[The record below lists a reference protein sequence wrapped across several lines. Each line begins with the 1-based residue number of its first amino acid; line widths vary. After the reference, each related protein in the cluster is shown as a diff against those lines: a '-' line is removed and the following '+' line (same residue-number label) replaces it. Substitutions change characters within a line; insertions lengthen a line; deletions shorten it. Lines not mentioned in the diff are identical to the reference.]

1 MPKREPDLLLE
12 DIRAALARIE
22 RYTSGIGREQFLSD
36 EKTIDVGISM
46 GSGDFHG
53 V

>member
-22 RYTSGIGREQFLSD
+22 RYTSTIDREQSNFCPMREPS
-36 EKTIDVGISM
+36 TQ
-46 GSGDFHG
+46 
-53 V
+53 